1 MTDVEQYR
9 DALERAIAWLA
20 RGEQVPAELELEL
33 AELELVAI
41 ARGASVE
48 LLDDLVLR
56 ELTLRRQLRSAR

>member
-1 MTDVEQYR
+1 VTDVEQYR